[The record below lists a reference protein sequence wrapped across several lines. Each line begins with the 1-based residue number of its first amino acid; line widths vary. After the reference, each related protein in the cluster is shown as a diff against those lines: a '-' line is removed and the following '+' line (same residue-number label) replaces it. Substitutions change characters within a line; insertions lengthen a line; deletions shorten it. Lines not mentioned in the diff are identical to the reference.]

1 MGSGD
6 RVETDSAYAKHMHT
20 TSGAYILDKQ

>member
-6 RVETDSAYAKHMHT
+6 RVETDGVYAKHMHT
-20 TSGAYILDKQ
+20 ISGAYILDKQ